1 MRDEPENPIS
11 TMNKEPSE
19 TNLTVVVILSILLA
33 ISVVTVIIPSSPPST
48 RDDSVVDSYSPSPLS
63 SSDQIWLFLFFV
75 LTVEGLAF
83 LLHRIDLL
91 LEASRKFFGSSP
103 DSFLTLCL
111 LPILL
116 PVWLV
121 DRIALR
127 SKSIHIRCPN
137 CKDSDEYGPLRPT
150 VVCLCGKEH
159 DNLILDARGLFSRR
173 CSCGRKLAT
182 TFLGGRGAYA
192 ALCPQCNARLVS
204 TNSRQY
210 GIQLVGGR
218 GSGKTTFLAAFWSQ
232 YKEILEKQGV
242 LYAEK
247 PREQFATLEKIVHEK
262 IVEPTTEL
270 NAKALSVVHYYGQ
283 ESVQASFY
291 DVSGKIFETGK
302 SEIPQLQ
309 FGYCEGVLLFLDPC
323 APPDEALL
331 TTTNFINA
339 FNVMRG
345 GRPSDLSKVPVAV
358 VVPKADL
365 FPEEFRSIQ
374 FDKTKLRE
382 NAKICLSFLAGRGFL
397 KTINVIDAEFSNV
410 AYFPVVS
417 RNSEGKSYGV
427 LQPVAWLM
435 SEKASPFRDAKRN
448 VFQNTPFNML
458 ENA

>member
-1 MRDEPENPIS
+1 
-11 TMNKEPSE
+11 MNKEPYE
-19 TNLTVVVILSILLA
+19 TNLTVVVILFVLLA
-33 ISVVTVIIPSSPPST
+33 IGVFTVCSPSSPPS
-48 RDDSVVDSYSPSPLS
+48 SPSSSYPDS
-63 SSDQIWLFLFFV
+63 SSPSSLPALNTPLWLLSFF
-75 LTVEGLAF
+75 LTVGGLVF
-83 LLHRIDLL
+83 LLHGVDVLL
-91 LEASRKFFGSSP
+91 DASRKFSESWP
-103 DSFLTLCL
+103 NSFLILCM

-116 PVWLV
+116 PIWLV
-121 DRIALR
+121 DRLALR

-137 CKDSDEYGPLRPT
+137 CKDSDEFGPLRPT
-150 VVCLCGKEH
+150 VACLCGKKH
-159 DNLILDARGLFSRR
+159 DNLIPSPLGVFSRR
-173 CSCGRKLAT
+173 CSCGQKLPT
-182 TFLGGRGAYA
+182 TFLRGRGAYPA
-192 ALCPQCNARLVS
+192 FCPQCGAKLVS
-204 TNSRQY
+204 TTSRQY

-218 GSGKTTFLAAFWSQ
+218 GSGKTTFLAAFWTQ
-232 YKEILEKQGV
+232 YKDILKKQGV
-242 LYAEK
+242 PYAEK
-247 PREQFATLEKIVHEK
+247 PREQFAKLEKIVQEGV
-262 IVEPTTEL
+262 VEPTTDL
-270 NAKALSVVHYYGQ
+270 NSETFSVVHYYAR

-302 SEIPQLQ
+302 SKIPQLQ

-323 APPDEALL
+323 APPDDALL

-345 GRPSDLSKVPVAV
+345 GSPSKLSKVPVAI

-397 KTINVIDAEFSNV
+397 KTINALDAEFSNV

-417 RNSEGKSYGV
+417 KSDKGKAYGV
-427 LQPVAWLM
+427 LEPIAWLM
-435 SEKASPFRDAKRN
+435 SDKASPFRDAKRN